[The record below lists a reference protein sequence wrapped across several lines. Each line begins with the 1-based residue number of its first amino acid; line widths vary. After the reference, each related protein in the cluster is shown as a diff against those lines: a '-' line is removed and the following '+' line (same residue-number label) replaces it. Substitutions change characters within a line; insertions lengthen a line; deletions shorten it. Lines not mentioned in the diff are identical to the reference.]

1 MHRTGSERKSTSP
14 HSHSPSVTA
23 VAAVIVAN
31 IALAFGPMLVRMAD
45 VGPVA
50 AAFWRLAMAVP
61 VLFMVAFATG
71 SNPVRDSRGLWFVIA
86 LGGVAFAG
94 DLASWHT
101 GIVRTTLAN
110 ATLFGNSATL
120 IYPIYGFLI
129 ARMWPTRWQ
138 AVALALAAGG
148 AALLMG
154 RSAELSARNLAG
166 DLFCLLAGVLYAVYF
181 ICMARARMR
190 LAPAPALAMISLAT
204 LAPLLVLS
212 LALGE
217 RFVPIDWVP
226 LVILTLSSQLLG
238 QGLMSYALG
247 HLPPILIGIALL
259 LQPIVAGITGWIVY
273 DERLTGADW
282 IGALLVAA
290 ALVLV
295 RRGPPPARLAAE
307 ALADD
312 DDATKSDGK
321 GD

>member
-1 MHRTGSERKSTSP
+1 MHDRSDSRNS
-14 HSHSPSVTA
+14 SHAQSGRVS
-23 VAAVIVAN
+23 AAPLAAIVVAN
-31 IALAFGPMLVRMAD
+31 VALAFGPLLVRMSD

-50 AAFWRLAMAVP
+50 AAFWRVAMAVP
-61 VLFMVAFATG
+61 VLFMVALAVR
-71 SNPVRDSRGLWFVIA
+71 SNPIRDLRGIWGLVA
-86 LGGVAFAG
+86 LGGLAFAG

-101 GIVRTTLAN
+101 GITRTTLAN

-138 AVALALAAGG
+138 AVALLLATGG

-166 DLFCLLAGVLYAVYF
+166 DLFCLFAGMLYAIYF
-181 ICMARARMR
+181 ICMARARQR
-190 LAPAPALAMISLAT
+190 VATAPALALFSLSA
-204 LAPLLVLS
+204 LLPLLLLS

-217 RFVPIDWVP
+217 RIVPGNWAP
-226 LVILTLSSQLLG
+226 LLILTLSSQLLG
-238 QGLMSYALG
+238 QGCMSYALG
-247 HLPPILIGIALL
+247 HLPPIVIGLALL

-273 DERLTGADW
+273 DERLTTADW
-282 IGALLVAA
+282 IGALLVAV

-295 RRGPPPARLAAE
+295 RRGPPPA
-307 ALADD
+307 ALAREHDVIR
-312 DDATKSDGK
+312 SNRE